1 MVGLGFLALIPES
14 LFLPEKVCGVPI
26 LVIKSVFKSLFF
38 LYRMKQY
45 IEHDGI
51 KRAFVIKQ
59 VERRSLNEI
68 YKAEE
73 TDSNIDCPSLIKDEL
88 KEFRIRK
95 AQKTKILHHIPQNT
109 PDAA

>member
-1 MVGLGFLALIPES
+1 M
-14 LFLPEKVCGVPI
+14 I
-26 LVIKSVFKSLFF
+26 LN
-38 LYRMKQY
+38 RMKQY
-45 IEHDGI
+45 IELDGI

-59 VERRSLNEI
+59 VERKSFQEI

-73 TDSNIDCPSLIKDEL
+73 TDANIDCPPLIKDEL

>member
-1 MVGLGFLALIPES
+1 M
-14 LFLPEKVCGVPI
+14 I
-26 LVIKSVFKSLFF
+26 LN
-38 LYRMKQY
+38 RMKQY

-59 VERRSLNEI
+59 VERRSFQEI
-68 YKAEE
+68 DKAEE
-73 TDSNIDCPSLIKDEL
+73 SNLNNDCLSLIKDDL

-95 AQKTKILHHIPQNT
+95 ALKTKILHHLPQNT

>member
-1 MVGLGFLALIPES
+1 
-14 LFLPEKVCGVPI
+14 
-26 LVIKSVFKSLFF
+26 
-38 LYRMKQY
+38 MKQY

-59 VERRSLNEI
+59 VERRPFQEI
-68 YKAEE
+68 DKAEE
-73 TDSNIDCPSLIKDEL
+73 TDSNNEPPSLIKDEL

-95 AQKTKILHHIPQNT
+95 AQKTKFLHQIPQNT